1 MCSGHVAYQKHVIS
15 QIRQYY
21 PNSILDFDSN
31 TWDMIERFYS
41 LDLSSVDQIL
51 QDCYSI
57 YGPKPRFPSDMLR
70 SYLLS
75 IKFKVTSLTS
85 WVKTLRQ
92 NHLCAILSGF
102 TINDTPGIGTFY
114 DFLKRLWM
122 SDNNN
127 ISSSTHP
134 PKAKPKRPSKEGEK
148 AAPVEKITVNELLD
162 QFQINPPT
170 DFEPTERLFSIFK
183 SLFLDK
189 SAYEGLI
196 DLDNL
201 AVSGD
206 ETPVYTGARE
216 RKTRTCRCL
225 ENGIRDC
232 KCDRVYHQPDCN
244 MGWDSHRN
252 RHYFGYDLYM
262 LTASDS
268 RNDLPVFPFLGPAS
282 RHDSHGFLFNWFSMK
297 QYLPEAHV
305 TKVILDSAHN
315 AMAFNKYFRKHKIKA
330 FIDLNGKGGH
340 PPIYKED
347 FTINNLGIPLC
358 REGVPH
364 AKGWY
369 RNCQGTY

>member
-41 LDLSSVDQIL
+41 LDLSSVDQIM

-75 IKFKVTSLTS
+75 IQFKVTSLTS

-92 NHLCAILSGF
+92 NHLCTILSGF
-102 TINDTPGIGTFY
+102 TIDDTPVIGTFY

-232 KCDRVYHQPDCN
+232 KCDRVYHQPD
-244 MGWDSHRN
+244 
-252 RHYFGYDLYM
+252 
-262 LTASDS
+262 
-268 RNDLPVFPFLGPAS
+268 
-282 RHDSHGFLFNWFSMK
+282 
-297 QYLPEAHV
+297 
-305 TKVILDSAHN
+305 
-315 AMAFNKYFRKHKIKA
+315 
-330 FIDLNGKGGH
+330 
-340 PPIYKED
+340 
-347 FTINNLGIPLC
+347 
-358 REGVPH
+358 
-364 AKGWY
+364 
-369 RNCQGTY
+369 